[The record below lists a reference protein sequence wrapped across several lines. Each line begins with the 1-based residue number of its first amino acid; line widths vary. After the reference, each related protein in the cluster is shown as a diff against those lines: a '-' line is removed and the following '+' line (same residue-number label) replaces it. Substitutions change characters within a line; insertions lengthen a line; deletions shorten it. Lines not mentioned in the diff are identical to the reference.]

1 MTDVE
6 RLFRRLVANLKA
18 TDPGRLRQPLLLSD
32 IRRSLVPYRANRRAL
47 EMESSE
53 DYEVALMR
61 LCAGVEGFAR
71 TGPDEVRD
79 EFLRELETS
88 NPDLS
93 LLEQREAAVVHLDP
107 AALAKL
113 DQKPDQAY
121 APPAPTPP
129 PGPPRSTSGKRK
141 AAVPSPAPVSS
152 RAATPKK
159 CPRCSA
165 ALPPGRGVNFC
176 PQCGQNLVRRQCPS
190 CRTELEPGWKHCVNC
205 GATVLA

>member
-6 RLFRRLVANLKA
+6 LLFRQLVANLKSS
-18 TDPGRLRQPLLLSD
+18 DPARLRQPLLLSD

-47 EMESSE
+47 QMESSE
-53 DYEVALMR
+53 DYEAALMR
-61 LCAGVEGFAR
+61 LCAGEGGFAR

-79 EFLRELETS
+79 EFLREIES
-88 NPDLS
+88 PNPDLT
-93 LLEQREAAVVHLDP
+93 LLEQREGAVVHLDP

-129 PGPPRSTSGKRK
+129 PAPPRSTSGKRK
-141 AAVPSPAPVSS
+141 AAAPSPA
-152 RAATPKK
+152 AAPQK
-159 CPRCSA
+159 CPRCSG
-165 ALPPGRGVNFC
+165 ALPAGRVVNFC

-205 GATVLA
+205 GATILP